1 MTFSLS
7 GAKLPTA
14 FRVLALSGA
23 LGLTGCCTTTLPPL
37 PPEAA
42 LCADYRATL
51 IGNCQALGAVGDIGL
66 AKASVVIGGVSYR
79 ELSDTLKNNALARY
93 DLCVS
98 LHTGKIDQAE
108 YTSAI
113 VGLSSPE
120 LWLELRHPE
129 LYQMLRKNGY
139 TPPQKS
145 MQALGLSDKNI
156 AESTKQVSQ
165 VQNVFEASFKAVT
178 NNYQAANTPDPVIEQ
193 RLTSIETKISKLSE
207 LPDHI
212 LKLST
217 ETQEVK
223 RIALDLTKSPAGLR
237 QVGVAH
243 FDPGRDDKLSE
254 EDKTRLS
261 GLLAGLPLQKMKF
274 SIVGYADRTGSEAAN
289 RRISQ
294 RRAETLARWL
304 VIQHRVAPVQLSY
317 FGAGALHSPDLSGDR
332 RAVLYVSD

>member
-7 GAKLPTA
+7 GTKLPAA

-23 LGLTGCCTTTLPPL
+23 LGLTGCCTTSLPPL

-66 AKASVVIGGVSYR
+66 AKASVVVGGVSYR

-113 VGLSSPE
+113 IGLSSPE
-120 LWLELRHPE
+120 LWVEAKHPE
-129 LYQMLRKNGY
+129 IYQMLRKNGY
-139 TPPQKS
+139 TPPQES
-145 MQALGLSDKNI
+145 MQALLLADKDI
-156 AESTKQVSQ
+156 AESVKQVTQ
-165 VQNVFEASFKAVT
+165 VQNVFNATFRAVT
-178 NNYQAANTPDPVIEQ
+178 NTYQAARTPEPLIER
-193 RLTSIETKISKLSE
+193 RLTNIDQEISKLSK
-207 LPDHI
+207 LPDQI
-212 LKLST
+212 QELSN
-217 ETQEVK
+217 ETQAVK
-223 RIALDLTKSPAGLR
+223 RIAQDLNKSPTGLR
-237 QVGVAH
+237 KVGVAH
-243 FDPGRDDKLSE
+243 FDPGRDDRLSE
-254 EDKTRLS
+254 EDKTLLS
-261 GLLAGLPLQKMKF
+261 KLLAGLSLQKMKF

-304 VIQHRVAPVQLSY
+304 VIQHGVAPAQLFY
-317 FGAGALHSPDLSGDR
+317 IGVGALHSPDLTGDR
-332 RAVLYVSD
+332 RAELFVSD